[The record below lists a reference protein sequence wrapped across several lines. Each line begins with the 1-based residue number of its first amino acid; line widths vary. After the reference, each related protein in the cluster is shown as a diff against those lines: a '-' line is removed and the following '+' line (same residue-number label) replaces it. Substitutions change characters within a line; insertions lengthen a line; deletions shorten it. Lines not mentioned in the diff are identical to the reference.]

1 MSDQDI
7 NIIKTDVQLL
17 KSDVSNIQGLLT
29 RLDTAIDKIAEVSN
43 NVSKIL
49 AVHEQTITDI
59 RGDVEER
66 KRLAEKEKDLLHK
79 RISDMK
85 EEYED
90 KSRTYHKE
98 IMEKLDDI
106 SSESKVEINNLA
118 SRISVLEKWKWWIMG
133 GSWVIGFI
141 IASLLP
147 IASFLQ
153 RFFN

>member
-1 MSDQDI
+1 MSESDI

-17 KSDVSNIQGLLT
+17 KNDISNIQGLLT

-66 KRLAEKEKDLLHK
+66 KRLDEKEKDLLHQ

-85 EEYED
+85 AEYEE
-90 KSRTYHKE
+90 KSREYHRE
-98 IMEKLDDI
+98 ILDKLDDI
-106 SSESKVEINNLA
+106 SESARVDISNLEIRVSL
-118 SRISVLEKWKWWIMG
+118 LEKWKWWIMG
-133 GSWVIGFI
+133 GSGAIGFI

-147 IASFLQ
+147 IANLFRL
-153 RFFN
+153 F